1 MSVSYLEGFNLEKRI
16 GAFISSTEKL
26 DQTLFRL
33 LEALVSVLRVKTGRL
48 LLTAAFKLLSPL
60 WSVITLTR
68 PSNNSAAFKH
78 RFGKITVVDS
88 G

>member
-16 GAFISSTEKL
+16 GAFTSSTEKL

-33 LEALVSVLRVKTGRL
+33 LEALRSTQTGRL

-68 PSNNSAAFKH
+68 PSNNSAAFKY